1 MTGGAHQSADY
12 VFGSDQSELERLL
25 VQAADLQPES
35 TWLLDQIGVEEGWRT
50 LDVGCGPIGVLD
62 ILSDRV
68 GAAGEVV
75 GVEREARFA
84 AMARAEIAKRH
95 LSNVSIVCGDVLNA
109 LLEEGSFDLVHERL
123 VLVNL
128 PPLHQQVLVGKMV
141 SLARTGGIVAV
152 ESWDCA
158 SHVCHPE
165 NPSWQI
171 LNDAY
176 RDAIRPTNGDGTSGR
191 TLPWLLR
198 SAGISDIQTKIHVA
212 AVAVGTPR
220 RMHRLSLLE
229 ITKPKILALGR
240 LSEAEFEK
248 HKTALADYL
257 ADPNTLLIDQLF
269 VQSWGRK
276 TT

>member
-1 MTGGAHQSADY
+1 MTGGAPQSTDY
-12 VFGSDQSELERLL
+12 VFGSDQSELDRLL

-50 LDVGCGPIGVLD
+50 VDVGCGPIGVLD

-68 GAAGEVV
+68 GPAGEVV

-84 AMARAEIAKRH
+84 AMARAEIARRR
-95 LSNVSIVCGDVLNA
+95 LSNVSIVCGDVLDA
-109 LLEEGSFDLVHERL
+109 MLQDGSFDLVHERL
-123 VLVNL
+123 LLVNL

-165 NPSWQI
+165 HPSWQI

-176 RDAIRPTNGDGTSGR
+176 REAIRPTNGDGTSGR

-198 SAGISDIQTKIHVA
+198 SAGIADIRTKIHVG
-212 AVAVGTPR
+212 AVALGTPR
-220 RMHRLSLLE
+220 RTHRLSLLE

-240 LSEAEFEK
+240 MSEAEFEK
-248 HKTALADYL
+248 HKRAMADYL

-269 VQSWGRK
+269 VQSWGK
-276 TT
+276 KIT